1 MQRQRRILR
10 QQLHIVEIFLQFYN
24 SAKTAEITLIP
35 EIFRKSEGNN
45 GIVEHLE
52 GNVGMAGTL
61 HDDRRRGLHRLA
73 LPPLGI
79 PEIGQN
85 PEETSVLDVFDA
97 NSLD

>member
-1 MQRQRRILR
+1 MLR
-10 QQLHIVEIFLQFYN
+10 KFEGKNGVVE
-24 SAKTAEITLIP
+24 
-35 EIFRKSEGNN
+35 R
-45 GIVEHLE
+45 LE

-61 HDDRRRGLHRLA
+61 DDGRRRGLHRLA

-85 PEETSVLDVFDA
+85 AGETSVLDVFDA